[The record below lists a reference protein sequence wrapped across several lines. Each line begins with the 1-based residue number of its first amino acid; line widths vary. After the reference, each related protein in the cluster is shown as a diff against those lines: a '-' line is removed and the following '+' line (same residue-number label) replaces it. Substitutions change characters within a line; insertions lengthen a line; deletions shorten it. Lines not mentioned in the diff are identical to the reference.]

1 MLRYS
6 MKWDDFEFNFH
17 MNRFLFHAYSEFLVY
32 LCFAMMEEI
41 VFYSIVL

>member
-6 MKWDDFEFNFH
+6 MKWDDFEFNFYV
-17 MNRFLFHAYSEFLVY
+17 NRFLFHATVNFLVY